1 MDVLQV
7 TTSAGSREEAQ
18 ALAGVLLEGR
28 LAACVQVVGPVESRY
43 RWEGRLETATEWLL
57 VVKTT
62 AGRYDEVE
70 AAIRAAHSYDVPE
83 ILAVPVVED
92 DGHLVGI
99 VTVDDALDTVLP
111 TAWKRRLPRVL
122 W

>member
-7 TTSAGSREEAQ
+7 TTTVGSRGEAQ

-57 VVKTT
+57 VAKTT

-70 AAIRAAHSYDVPE
+70 AAILAAHSYDVPE
-83 ILAVPVVED
+83 ILAVPVVAGSEAYLRWVEE
-92 DGHLVGI
+92 G
-99 VTVDDALDTVLP
+99 
-111 TAWKRRLPRVL
+111 TASA
-122 W
+122 

>member
-1 MDVLQV
+1 M
-7 TTSAGSREEAQ
+7 TTTAGTREEAQ
-18 ALAGVLLEGR
+18 ALAAVLLDGR

-83 ILAVPVVED
+83 ILAVPVVGGSEAY
-92 DGHLVGI
+92 LRWVQEE
-99 VTVDDALDTVLP
+99 
-111 TAWKRRLPRVL
+111 TAPA
-122 W
+122 